1 MRNKLFLV
9 PALGLAGILF
19 GFLVYSNLNQNLLY
33 WVTPTEALSQRA
45 ELPEG
50 RRLRLGGQVLPESVR
65 TVGDGVRFVVT
76 DGTSEVEVLHRHQPQ
91 QLFREDIGVVVEG
104 SWEGDRFVSDTMIV
118 RHEEEYRV
126 PEGGQAAP

>member
-1 MRNKLFLV
+1 MRNKLFLL

-33 WVTPTEALSQRA
+33 WVTPTEAVSQRA

-50 RRLRLGGQVLPESVR
+50 RRLRLGGQVVPGTVR
-65 TVGDGVRFVVT
+65 TEGDGVRFVVT
-76 DGTSEVEVLHRHQPQ
+76 DGTRQVEVLHRHQPQ
-91 QLFREDIGVVVEG
+91 QLFREGIGVVVEG

-126 PEGGQAAP
+126 PEGQAAP